1 MLDVQQ
7 VYRYCVT
14 TLLSLWQMQ
23 GFFEFQNCLE
33 VFVQGQEPLSEQ
45 TPTVLNSL
53 SVLPSPA
60 FALNHLPH
68 HCSLITNAELSKAS

>member
-1 MLDVQQ
+1 MLKVQQ

-23 GFFEFQNCLE
+23 WFFDFQDCLE
-33 VFVQGQEPLSEQ
+33 VFVQGQDPLSEQ
-45 TPTVLNSL
+45 SPTVLNSL
-53 SVLPSPA
+53 SVLHSPA

-68 HCSLITNAELSKAS
+68 HCSLIPNAELSKAS

>member
-23 GFFEFQNCLE
+23 GFFDFQDCLE

-45 TPTVLNSL
+45 APTVLNSL
-53 SVLPSPA
+53 SVRPSPA

>member
-23 GFFEFQNCLE
+23 GFFDFQDCLE

-45 TPTVLNSL
+45 VLTVLNSFL
-53 SVLPSPA
+53 VLPSPA

-68 HCSLITNAELSKAS
+68 HCSLITNAQLLKAS

>member
-14 TLLSLWQMQ
+14 TLQILWQMQ
-23 GFFEFQNCLE
+23 WCFDFQDCLE

-45 TPTVLNSL
+45 APTVLNSL
-53 SVLPSPA
+53 LVLPSPA
-60 FALNHLPH
+60 FALKHLPH
-68 HCSLITNAELSKAS
+68 HCSLITNAELLQAS

>member
-7 VYRYCVT
+7 VYRYCVM
-14 TLLSLWQMQ
+14 TLLSLLQMQ
-23 GFFEFQNCLE
+23 WFFDFQDCLE

-45 TPTVLNSL
+45 SPMVLNSL
-53 SVLPSPA
+53 LVLPSPA

-68 HCSLITNAELSKAS
+68 HCSLIMNAELLKAS

>member
-7 VYRYCVT
+7 VYRYGVT

-23 GFFEFQNCLE
+23 GFFDFQDCLE

-45 TPTVLNSL
+45 APTVLNSL
-53 SVLPSPA
+53 SVLPLPA

-68 HCSLITNAELSKAS
+68 HCSPITNAELSKAS

>member
-1 MLDVQQ
+1 MPDVQQ

-14 TLLSLWQMQ
+14 TLLSLLQMQ
-23 GFFEFQNCLE
+23 GVFDFQDCLE

-45 TPTVLNSL
+45 VPTVLNSL
-53 SVLPSPA
+53 LVLPSAA

-68 HCSLITNAELSKAS
+68 HCSLITNAQLLKAS

>member
-23 GFFEFQNCLE
+23 GFFDFQDCLE
-33 VFVQGQEPLSEQ
+33 VFVQGQESLSEQ
-45 TPTVLNSL
+45 VPTVLNSL
-53 SVLPSPA
+53 LVLPSPA
-60 FALNHLPH
+60 FTLNHLPH
-68 HCSLITNAELSKAS
+68 HCSLITNAQLLKES